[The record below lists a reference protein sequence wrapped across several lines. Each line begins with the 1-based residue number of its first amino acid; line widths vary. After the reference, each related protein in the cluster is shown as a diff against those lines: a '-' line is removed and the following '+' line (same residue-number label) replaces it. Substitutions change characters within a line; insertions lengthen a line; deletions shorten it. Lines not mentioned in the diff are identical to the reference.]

1 MNGQH
6 KKIPKLHEYTA
17 EQDIRYK
24 GPLSYPGL
32 MILGWLMIV
41 FTAVR
46 ILLSALSVTKLSPET
61 FNTVDSVTSV
71 LEYLRASPCP

>member
-1 MNGQH
+1 MNGQR

-46 ILLSALSVTKLSPET
+46 ILLSALSVTKLSP
-61 FNTVDSVTSV
+61 
-71 LEYLRASPCP
+71 